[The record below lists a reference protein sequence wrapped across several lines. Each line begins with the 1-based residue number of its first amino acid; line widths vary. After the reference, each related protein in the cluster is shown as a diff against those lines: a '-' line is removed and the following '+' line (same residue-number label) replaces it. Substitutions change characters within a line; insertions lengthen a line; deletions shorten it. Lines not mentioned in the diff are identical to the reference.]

1 MNPAHLLIAAPT
13 GHELKSLES
22 CLHKL
27 GLTNTLV
34 TGVGPGATA
43 HRLTM
48 ALSHGERPAVVV
60 LAGIGGAYPKSGLEV
75 GNVCI
80 ASSEIYGDLGRC
92 TGAGVESIILSG
104 GEVIA
109 TWFDLIPAWQGIIK
123 AEELEN
129 TGVCSAAMA
138 TVSCSSASME
148 RADAIA
154 SHTGA
159 LVENIEGAAAAQS
172 CLSFDIPLLEIRAI
186 SNVAGEPD
194 RGKWDM
200 KVAMEN
206 LGKAIRKII
215 ITVIAA

>member
-13 GHELKSLES
+13 SLELKSLES
-22 CLHKL
+22 CLHEL

-34 TGVGPGATA
+34 TGVGPGAAA

-48 ALSHGERPAVVV
+48 DLSQGERPAVVV
-60 LAGIGGAYPKSGLEV
+60 LAGIGGVYPESGLKV

-92 TGAGVESIILSG
+92 TGTGVGSIILSG
-104 GEVIA
+104 DEDIA
-109 TWFDLIPAWQGIIK
+109 TWFDLIPAWQGIIT

-129 TGVCSAAMA
+129 AGVRSAAMA
-138 TVSCSSASME
+138 TVSCASASME
-148 RADAIA
+148 RADVIA

-159 LVENIEGAAAAQS
+159 LVENMEGAAVAQS

-194 RGKWDM
+194 RGKWDIRG
-200 KVAMEN
+200 AMEN
-206 LGKAIRKII
+206 LEKAVRKII
-215 ITVIAA
+215 TTVIAA